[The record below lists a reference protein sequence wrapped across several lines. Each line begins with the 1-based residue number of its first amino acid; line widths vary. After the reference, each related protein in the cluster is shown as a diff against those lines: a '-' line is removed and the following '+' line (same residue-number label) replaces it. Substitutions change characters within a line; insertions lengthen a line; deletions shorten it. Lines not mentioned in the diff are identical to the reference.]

1 MAEIFCLSTYKTT
14 TMEGY
19 TQNGDD
25 YQATES
31 MFETIFRWNH
41 EWMAMIVKPFTQE
54 GKLMH
59 YIVKL
64 IGGPIIFIAKNAG
77 GQWIE
82 LKEGSTERAEAVGKA
97 IEYSF
102 LS

>member
-1 MAEIFCLSTYKTT
+1 
-14 TMEGY
+14 MEGHV
-19 TQNGDD
+19 QSGDD
-25 YQATES
+25 NQATES

-64 IGGPIIFIAKNAG
+64 IGGPVIFIAKNQG
-77 GQWIE
+77 GQWFE
-82 LKEGSTERAEAVGKA
+82 LKEGATERAQAVGKA
-97 IEYSF
+97 IEY
-102 LS
+102 LVL

>member
-1 MAEIFCLSTYKTT
+1 MQDEF
-14 TMEGY
+14 
-19 TQNGDD
+19 NGGENNDI
-25 YQATES
+25 TES

-54 GKLMH
+54 GKLVH

-64 IGGPIIFIAKNAG
+64 IGGPIIYITKSAT

-82 LKEGSTERAEAVGKA
+82 LQKGNTERAQAVGQA
-97 IEYSF
+97 IEYTF
-102 LS
+102 L

>member
-1 MAEIFCLSTYKTT
+1 
-14 TMEGY
+14 MEGY
-19 TQNGDD
+19 TKSEGNPES
-25 YQATES
+25 TES

-54 GKLMH
+54 GKLVH

-64 IGGPIIFIAKNAG
+64 IGGPIIFLAKNET

-82 LKEGSTERAEAVGKA
+82 LKKGTTDRARAVGQA
-97 IEYSF
+97 IEYSV
-102 LS
+102 L

>member
-1 MAEIFCLSTYKTT
+1 MNS
-14 TMEGY
+14 MERNNPCGEEM
-19 TQNGDD
+19 NSG
-25 YQATES
+25 ES

-54 GKLMH
+54 GKLLH

-64 IGGPIIFIAKNAG
+64 IGGPIIFLAKNENG
-77 GQWIE
+77 HWIE
-82 LKEGSTERAEAVGKA
+82 LKEGITERSTAVGKA

-102 LS
+102 L